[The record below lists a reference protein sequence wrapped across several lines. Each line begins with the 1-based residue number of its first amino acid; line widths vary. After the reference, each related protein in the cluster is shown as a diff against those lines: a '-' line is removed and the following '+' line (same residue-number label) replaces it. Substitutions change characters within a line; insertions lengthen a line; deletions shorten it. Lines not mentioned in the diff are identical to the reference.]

1 MAGRERLFW
10 ALCVPGAALPLVS
23 LAPWILREGL
33 NLRLLVRDISDS
45 PVGAMFGW
53 DVVISALVLV
63 AFMLTDRARVR
74 TRHLWLPL
82 AGGLLIGP
90 SFGLPAFLAL
100 RERALTQ
107 SSAPLP

>member
-1 MAGRERLFW
+1 MTGRERLFW
-10 ALCVPGAALPLVS
+10 ALSVPGAALPLAALS
-23 LAPWILREGL
+23 PWVEQEGL
-33 NLRLLVRDISDS
+33 NVPLLFRSIFAS

-74 TRHLWLPL
+74 TRRLWLPMIG
-82 AGGLLIGP
+82 AFLIGP

-100 RERALTQ
+100 RERALGR
-107 SSAPLP
+107 SEG